1 MIRSPRKNLT
11 LFFKILKKSGLVH
24 KCTANE
30 NVFREVS
37 GIHTISSYSI
47 NCRASGRKG
56 RGNSGATD

>member
-1 MIRSPRKNLT
+1 MIRSRRKNLT

-37 GIHTISSYSI
+37 GIRTIPSYS
-47 NCRASGRKG
+47 NNRRASGRKG
-56 RGNSGATD
+56 